1 MLTPNLGKHSGVIR
15 MEEAKKIF
23 PGHTI
28 SHVLSLFSTFVL
40 VGIISI
46 FFGGGDVFDIANFL
60 PKTELFEG
68 DGKYFLVVTLATIA
82 TLSFQHK
89 AVFTKKADDDKVHFW
104 KQITPYFIYGRR
116 EFDVKDLS
124 YWVKKRKKRHYHDN
138 HHSGHRSHTR
148 TTTTH
153 TVFLYESE
161 KKFLVIRP
169 KLIPF
174 IRKDNPADYFRE
186 ILGKGPRRGHKE
198 RDWFFDLIYYIID

>member
-1 MLTPNLGKHSGVIR
+1 

-40 VGIISI
+40 MGIISI
-46 FFGGGDVFDIANFL
+46 FFGGDVFDIANYL
-60 PKTELFEG
+60 PRIEFFEN
-68 DGKYFLVVTLATIA
+68 DGKYLLVVALATIA

-124 YWVKKRKKRHYHDN
+124 YWVKKRKKRHYHDD

-198 RDWFFDLIYYIID
+198 RDWFFDLVYYIID

>member
-1 MLTPNLGKHSGVIR
+1 
-15 MEEAKKIF
+15 MEEAKKTF
-23 PGHTI
+23 PGHTL
-28 SHVLSLFSTFVL
+28 SHLLFLFSTLVL

-46 FFGGGDVFDIANFL
+46 FFGGGDVFDIANYL
-60 PKTELFEG
+60 PRIEFFEN
-68 DGKYFLVVTLATIA
+68 DGKYLLVVALATIA
-82 TLSFQHK
+82 TLSYQHK
-89 AVFTKKADDDKVHFW
+89 AVFTKKTDDDKVYFW

-161 KKFLVIRP
+161 KKFFVIRP
-169 KLIPF
+169 NIISY
-174 IRKDNPADYFRE
+174 IRNDKPADYFRE

-198 RDWFFDLIYYIID
+198 RDWFFDLIYWILD

>member
-1 MLTPNLGKHSGVIR
+1 MLMSNLGKHSGVIR
-15 MEEAKKIF
+15 MEEAKKTF
-23 PGHTI
+23 PGHTL
-28 SHVLSLFSTFVL
+28 SHLLFLFSTLVL

-46 FFGGGDVFDIANFL
+46 FFGGGDVFDIANYL
-60 PKTELFEG
+60 PRIEFFEN
-68 DGKYFLVVTLATIA
+68 DGKYLLVVALATIA
-82 TLSFQHK
+82 TLSYQHK
-89 AVFTKKADDDKVHFW
+89 AVFTKKTDDDKVYFW

-124 YWVKKRKKRHYHDN
+124 YWVKKRKKRQYHDD
-138 HHSGHRSHTR
+138 HHSGHRSYTR

-153 TVFLYESE
+153 TVFLYESK
-161 KKFLVIRP
+161 KKFFVIRP

>member
-1 MLTPNLGKHSGVIR
+1 MATPNLGKHSGMIR

-46 FFGGGDVFDIANFL
+46 FFGGDVFDIANYL
-60 PKTELFEG
+60 PRIEFFEN
-68 DGKYFLVVTLATIA
+68 DGKYLLVVALATIA

-89 AVFTKKADDDKVHFW
+89 AVFTKKTDDDKVHFW

-124 YWVKKRKKRHYHDN
+124 YWVKKRKKRHYHDD

>member
-1 MLTPNLGKHSGVIR
+1 MVTPNLGKHSGVIR

-46 FFGGGDVFDIANFL
+46 FFGGDVFDIANYL
-60 PKTELFEG
+60 PRIEFFEN
-68 DGKYFLVVTLATIA
+68 DGKYLLVVALATIA

-89 AVFTKKADDDKVHFW
+89 AVFTKKTDDDKVHFW

-124 YWVKKRKKRHYHDN
+124 YWVKKRKKRHYHDD

-198 RDWFFDLIYYIID
+198 RDWLFDLIYYIID

>member
-60 PKTELFEG
+60 PRTELFEG

>member
-1 MLTPNLGKHSGVIR
+1 MLTPNLEKHSGVIR
-15 MEEAKKIF
+15 MEEAKKTF
-23 PGHTI
+23 PGHSI
-28 SHVLSLFSTFVL
+28 SHLLFLFSTFVL

-46 FFGGGDVFDIANFL
+46 FFGGGDVFDIANYL
-60 PKTELFEG
+60 PRIEFFEN
-68 DGKYFLVVTLATIA
+68 DGKYLLLVALATIA

-124 YWVKKRKKRHYHDN
+124 YWVKKRKKRHYHD
-138 HHSGHRSHTR
+138 HHNSEHRSYTR
-148 TTTTH
+148 TTTAH

-198 RDWFFDLIYYIID
+198 KDWFFDLVYFIID

>member
-1 MLTPNLGKHSGVIR
+1 MLTPNLEKHSGVIR
-15 MEEAKKIF
+15 MKEAKKTF
-23 PGHTI
+23 PGHSI
-28 SHVLSLFSTFVL
+28 SHLLFLFSTFVL

-46 FFGGGDVFDIANFL
+46 FFGGGDVFDIANYL
-60 PKTELFEG
+60 PMTEFFEN
-68 DGKYFLVVTLATIA
+68 DGKYLLVVALATIA
-82 TLSFQHK
+82 TLSYQHK

-124 YWVKKRKKRHYHDN
+124 YWVKRRKKRQYHDD
-138 HHSGHRSHTR
+138 HHSGHRSYTR

-153 TVFLYESE
+153 TVFLYESK
-161 KKFLVIRP
+161 KKFFVIRP

-186 ILGKGPRRGHKE
+186 ILGKGPIRGHKE
-198 RDWFFDLIYYIID
+198 RDWFFDLIYYIRD

>member
-1 MLTPNLGKHSGVIR
+1 

-46 FFGGGDVFDIANFL
+46 LFGGDVFDIANYL
-60 PKTELFEG
+60 PRTEFFEN
-68 DGKYFLVVTLATIA
+68 DGKYLLVVALATIA

-89 AVFTKKADDDKVHFW
+89 AVFTKKTDDDKVYFW
-104 KQITPYFIYGRR
+104 KQITPYLIYGRR

-124 YWVKKRKKRHYHDN
+124 YWVKKRKKRQYHE
-138 HHSGHRSHTR
+138 HHDSGHRSHTR

-198 RDWFFDLIYYIID
+198 KDWFFDLVYFIID

>member
-1 MLTPNLGKHSGVIR
+1 MLTPNLEKHSGVIR

-60 PKTELFEG
+60 PRTELFEG

>member
-1 MLTPNLGKHSGVIR
+1 

-46 FFGGGDVFDIANFL
+46 FFGGDVFDIANYL
-60 PKTELFEG
+60 PRIEFFEN
-68 DGKYFLVVTLATIA
+68 DGKYLLVVALATIA
-82 TLSFQHK
+82 TLSYQHK
-89 AVFTKKADDDKVHFW
+89 AVFTKKTDDDKVYFW

-124 YWVKKRKKRHYHDN
+124 YWVKKRKKRHYHDD

-198 RDWFFDLIYYIID
+198 RDWFFDLVYYIID

>member
-1 MLTPNLGKHSGVIR
+1 MLTLNLGKHSGVIR

-40 VGIISI
+40 VGIIFI
-46 FFGGGDVFDIANFL
+46 FFGGGDVFDIAHFL
-60 PKTELFEG
+60 PRTEIFEG

-82 TLSFQHK
+82 TLSYQHK
-89 AVFTKKADDDKVHFW
+89 AVFTKKTDDDKVHFW

-124 YWVKKRKKRHYHDN
+124 YWVKKRKKRHYHDD

-161 KKFLVIRP
+161 KKFLVIRS

-198 RDWFFDLIYYIID
+198 RDWFFDLIYFIID

>member
-1 MLTPNLGKHSGVIR
+1 MLTPNLEKYSGVIR

-28 SHVLSLFSTFVL
+28 SHILSLFSPLIL
-40 VGIISI
+40 VGVISI
-46 FFGGGDVFDIANFL
+46 FFGGGDVFDIAHYL
-60 PKTELFEG
+60 PMTEFFEN
-68 DGKYFLVVTLATIA
+68 DGKYLLVFALATIA

-124 YWVKKRKKRHYHDN
+124 YWVKKRKKRQYHDD
-138 HHSGHRSHTR
+138 HHSGHRSITR

-153 TVFLYESE
+153 TVFLYESK
-161 KKFLVIRP
+161 KKFFVIRP

-186 ILGKGPRRGHKE
+186 ILEKGPIRGHKE

>member
-15 MEEAKKIF
+15 MEGAKKIF

-46 FFGGGDVFDIANFL
+46 FFGGGDVFDIANYL
-60 PKTELFEG
+60 PRTEFFEN
-68 DGKYFLVVTLATIA
+68 DGKYLLVVALATIA
-82 TLSFQHK
+82 TLSYQHK
-89 AVFTKKADDDKVHFW
+89 AVFTKKEDDDKVHFW

-124 YWVKKRKKRHYHDN
+124 YWVKKRETKEYEDHDGN
-138 HHSGHRSHTR
+138 RRLTR
-148 TTTTH
+148 KTTTY
-153 TVFLYESE
+153 TVFLYESK
-161 KKFLVIRP
+161 KKFFVIRP
-169 KLIPF
+169 NIISYMRNDK
-174 IRKDNPADYFRE
+174 PADYFRE

-198 RDWFFDLIYYIID
+198 KDWFFDLIYYIVD

>member
-40 VGIISI
+40 VGIIFI
-46 FFGGGDVFDIANFL
+46 FFGGGDVFDIAHFL
-60 PKTELFEG
+60 PSTELFEN
-68 DGKYFLVVTLATIA
+68 DGKYLLVFALATIA

-124 YWVKKRKKRHYHDN
+124 YWVKRREIKEYEDVDGNRRLTRK
-138 HHSGHRSHTR
+138 
-148 TTTTH
+148 TTTH
-153 TVFLYESE
+153 TVFLYEIK
-161 KKFLVIRP
+161 KKFFVIRSN
-169 KLIPF
+169 IISY
-174 IRKDNPADYFRE
+174 IRNDKPADYFRK
-186 ILGKGPRRGHKE
+186 ILGKGSRRGHKE
-198 RDWFFDLIYYIID
+198 RDWFFDLIYWILD

>member
-1 MLTPNLGKHSGVIR
+1 

-23 PGHTI
+23 PGHAI
-28 SHVLSLFSTFVL
+28 SHLLFLFSTLVL

-46 FFGGGDVFDIANFL
+46 FFGGGDVFDIASYL
-60 PKTELFEG
+60 PRIEFFEN
-68 DGKYFLVVTLATIA
+68 DGKYLLVVALATIT

-124 YWVKKRKKRHYHDN
+124 YWVKKRKKRQYHDD
-138 HHSGHRSHTR
+138 HHTGHRSYTR

-153 TVFLYESE
+153 TVFLYESK
-161 KKFLVIRP
+161 KKFFVIRP

>member
-1 MLTPNLGKHSGVIR
+1 

-40 VGIISI
+40 VGIIFI
-46 FFGGGDVFDIANFL
+46 FFGGGDVFDIANYL
-60 PKTELFEG
+60 PRTEFFEN
-68 DGKYFLVVTLATIA
+68 DGKYLLVVALATIT
-82 TLSFQHK
+82 TLSYQHK
-89 AVFTKKADDDKVHFW
+89 AVFTKKTDDDKVHFW

-124 YWVKKRKKRHYHDN
+124 YWVKKRKKRHYHDD

-186 ILGKGPRRGHKE
+186 ILGKGPRLGHKE

>member
-15 MEEAKKIF
+15 MKEAKKTF
-23 PGHTI
+23 PGHAL
-28 SHVLSLFSTFVL
+28 SHLFFLFSTLVL

-60 PKTELFEG
+60 PRTELFEG
-68 DGKYFLVVTLATIA
+68 DGKYFLVVALATIA

-89 AVFTKKADDDKVHFW
+89 AVFTKKTDDDKVYFW

-124 YWVKKRKKRHYHDN
+124 YWVKKRETKEHEYDN
-138 HHSGHRSHTR
+138 AGQRRLISK
-148 TTTTH
+148 TTTY
-153 TVFLYESE
+153 TVFLYESK
-161 KKFLVIRP
+161 KKFFVIRP
-169 KLIPF
+169 NIISYIRNDKLP
-174 IRKDNPADYFRE
+174 DYFRE

-198 RDWFFDLIYYIID
+198 KDWFFDLIYFFHH

>member
-1 MLTPNLGKHSGVIR
+1 

-46 FFGGGDVFDIANFL
+46 FFGGDVFDIANYL
-60 PKTELFEG
+60 PRTEFFEN
-68 DGKYFLVVTLATIA
+68 DGKYLLVVALATIA

-124 YWVKKRKKRHYHDN
+124 YWVKKRKKRHYHD
-138 HHSGHRSHTR
+138 HHNSGHRSHTR

-153 TVFLYESE
+153 TVFLYEIK
-161 KKFLVIRP
+161 KKFFVIRP
-169 KLIPF
+169 NIISY
-174 IRKDNPADYFRE
+174 IRNDKPADYFRK

-198 RDWFFDLIYYIID
+198 KDWFFDLVYFIID

>member
-60 PKTELFEG
+60 PRTELFEG

-124 YWVKKRKKRHYHDN
+124 YWVKKRKKRHYHDD

-153 TVFLYESE
+153 TVFLYESK
-161 KKFLVIRP
+161 KKFFVIRP
-169 KLIPF
+169 NIISY
-174 IRKDNPADYFRE
+174 IRNDKPADYFRE

-198 RDWFFDLIYYIID
+198 RDWFFDLVYYIID

>member
-1 MLTPNLGKHSGVIR
+1 M
-15 MEEAKKIF
+15 
-23 PGHTI
+23 
-28 SHVLSLFSTFVL
+28 
-40 VGIISI
+40 GIISI

-60 PKTELFEG
+60 PRTELFEG
-68 DGKYFLVVTLATIA
+68 DGKYFLVVALATIA
-82 TLSFQHK
+82 ILSYQHK
-89 AVFTKKADDDKVHFW
+89 VVFTKKEDDDKVHFW
-104 KQITPYFIYGRR
+104 KQITPYLIYGRR

-124 YWVKKRKKRHYHDN
+124 YWVKKRKKRHYHDD

-198 RDWFFDLIYYIID
+198 RDWFFDLIYFIID

>member
-28 SHVLSLFSTFVL
+28 SHLLFLFSTLVL

-46 FFGGGDVFDIANFL
+46 FFGGGDVFDIANYL
-60 PKTELFEG
+60 PRTEFFEN
-68 DGKYFLVVTLATIA
+68 DGKYLLVVSLATIA
-82 TLSFQHK
+82 TLSYQHK
-89 AVFTKKADDDKVHFW
+89 AVFTKKTDDDKVHFW

-124 YWVKKRKKRHYHDN
+124 YWVKKRKKREYSDDHN
-138 HHSGHRSHTR
+138 SGHRSLIR

-153 TVFLYESE
+153 TVFLYESK
-161 KKFLVIRP
+161 KKFFVIRP

-186 ILGKGPRRGHKE
+186 ILGEGPRRGHKE
-198 RDWFFDLIYYIID
+198 RDWFFDLIYWILD

>member
-1 MLTPNLGKHSGVIR
+1 

-46 FFGGGDVFDIANFL
+46 FFGEGDVFDIANFL
-60 PKTELFEG
+60 PRTELFEG

-124 YWVKKRKKRHYHDN
+124 YWVKKRKKRQYHDD

>member
-1 MLTPNLGKHSGVIR
+1 MLTPNPEKHSGVIR

-46 FFGGGDVFDIANFL
+46 FFGGDVFDIANYL
-60 PKTELFEG
+60 PRIEFFEN
-68 DGKYFLVVTLATIA
+68 DGKYLLLVALATIA

-124 YWVKKRKKRHYHDN
+124 YWVKKRKKRHYHDD

-198 RDWFFDLIYYIID
+198 RDWFFDLIYFIID

>member
-1 MLTPNLGKHSGVIR
+1 

-40 VGIISI
+40 LGIISI

-60 PKTELFEG
+60 PRTELFEG
-68 DGKYFLVVTLATIA
+68 DGKYFLVVTLATFA

-124 YWVKKRKKRHYHDN
+124 YWVKKRKKRHYHDD

>member
-15 MEEAKKIF
+15 TEEAKKIF
-23 PGHTI
+23 PGNTI
-28 SHVLSLFSTFVL
+28 SHILSLFSTFVL
-40 VGIISI
+40 VGIIFI
-46 FFGGGDVFDIANFL
+46 FFGGGDVFDIAHFL
-60 PKTELFEG
+60 PRTELFEG

-104 KQITPYFIYGRR
+104 KQITPYFIYVRR

-124 YWVKKRKKRHYHDN
+124 YWVKKRKKRHYHDD

-186 ILGKGPRRGHKE
+186 ILGEGPRRGHKE
-198 RDWFFDLIYYIID
+198 RDWFFDLIYWILD